1 VRMQQGVKLL
11 TNAVAMFFE
20 KGSEAMGVAASLVR
34 GTKKLKVS
42 LTLEGEEEKQ
52 HEPS

>member
-1 VRMQQGVKLL
+1 MQQGAKTI
-11 TNAVAMFFE
+11 TNAIAMFFE
-20 KGSEAMGVAASLVR
+20 KGSEAMSVAASLVR

-42 LTLEGEEEKQ
+42 LTLSGEEEKQ